1 VKTQEK
7 LGRLQGIL
15 ENPETKCTCTT
26 LGFCNKC
33 KIQTALEVVDKVL
46 DKVMIDTNTAE

>member
-7 LGRLQGIL
+7 LGRLQGII
-15 ENPETKCTCTT
+15 ENPETKCQCTIN
-26 LGFCNKC
+26 LFCTKC
-33 KIQTALEVVDKVL
+33 KIETALDVVDKVL